1 MARPTRYAT
10 RICLAV
16 TVLAALGILI
26 GILTGEV
33 IYPVALLVPAVV
45 YEVYRTEGASTTWA
59 SWLLAVLTVALIVV
73 TVFRISYDLSELF
86 GTDRFDIVGEQVPL
100 GDVSVVFPVAMA
112 ALGVVLF
119 TRTRG
124 IYTRWLAAVIFG
136 TSAAVVWMTA
146 PGLLGDLLRR
156 VGLT

>member
-16 TVLAALGILI
+16 TVLAALGILL
-26 GILTGEV
+26 GIRTGEV
-33 IYPVALLVPAVV
+33 IYPVVFLVPAVA
-45 YEVYRTEGASTTWA
+45 YSVYRTEGASTTWA

-73 TVFRISYDLSELF
+73 TIFSLSYDLSELF
-86 GTDRFDIVGEQVPL
+86 GTDRVDIVGEQVPL
-100 GDVSVVFPVAMA
+100 GDVSVVFPAAMG

-124 IYTRWLAAVIFG
+124 VYTRWLAAVIFVG
-136 TSAAVVWMTA
+136 SAAVVWMTA
-146 PGLLGDLLRR
+146 PGLLVDLLRR

>member
-1 MARPTRYAT
+1 MARPTTYAT
-10 RICLAV
+10 QICLAV
-16 TVLAALGILI
+16 SVLAALGILI

-33 IYPVALLVPAVV
+33 IYAVVLLVPAVA
-45 YEVYRTEGASTTWA
+45 YEVYRTEGASTRLA

-86 GTDRFDIVGEQVPL
+86 GMGQVSIVGEQVPL
-100 GDVSVVFPVAMA
+100 GDVSVVFPAAMG
-112 ALGVVLF
+112 ALSVVLF

-124 IYTRWLAAVIFG
+124 VYTRWLAAVIFV

-146 PGLLGDLLRR
+146 PESLGDLLSK
-156 VGLT
+156 VV